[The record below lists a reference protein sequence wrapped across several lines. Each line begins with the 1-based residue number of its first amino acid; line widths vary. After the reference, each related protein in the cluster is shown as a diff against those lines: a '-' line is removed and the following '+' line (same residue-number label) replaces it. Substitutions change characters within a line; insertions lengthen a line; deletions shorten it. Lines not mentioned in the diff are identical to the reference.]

1 MENKRSI
8 SLRWKLLLPL
18 LSGSLLIMAY
28 LNFVWIPQYLETQKA
43 DYLEEMDHHLD
54 SVIEGLMPLML
65 SNQLDI
71 INENLRELKKKN
83 QNWDSI
89 LLINARGQQIY
100 PPMIRNARV
109 TADSTGSLSLEKNI
123 DYLGQPVGYLTVRV
137 NLDHWLEKRNEQHR
151 QLIFLMLGIIVLLVL
166 IWTVMVEGV
175 VVRPLQRLAGAAKA
189 LARRQFD
196 VPLPVSSK
204 DEMGDM
210 IESFSTMRRDMKAYH
225 EELLGEIGERQKAEQ
240 ELQEHRQHLEK
251 QVTDRTAELVSAKEV
266 AEAANRAKS
275 VFLANMSHE
284 FRTPLNAIL
293 GFSDILRRDAGLSE
307 SQKETLAIIHKS
319 GDHLLGLIND
329 VLDIAKIEAGRI
341 VLESAPFDLGG
352 MILDITDMLRV
363 RARDKGLQ
371 LLVDQSSEFPRYI
384 VGDEARLRQILINLI
399 SNAIK
404 ATEKG
409 GITLRMGV
417 KRNQIDHLIME
428 VEDTGMGIASADK
441 AKVFEAFV
449 QVGSQAK
456 QQGTGL
462 GLAITRQ
469 FVELMGG
476 QLSLTST
483 VGQGSTFRVELPV
496 QLALPGDIPQAT
508 KGPGEVIALAP
519 GQSACR
525 VLVVEDQLEN
535 QILLHSLL
543 ENVGF
548 EVQTAENGA
557 KAVEQFTQWKP
568 HFIWMDRRMP
578 VMDGLEAARRI
589 RALPGGDAVKIA
601 AVTAST
607 FNEED
612 AELRASGFD
621 DIVHKPYRSGQIFA
635 CMERL
640 LALRFVRV
648 EAPSAKEVID
658 VVLTTEMLAVLPP
671 DLRCELRAALESLES
686 ERIAAAIGQVASCDS
701 KLHKTLSYLAENF
714 EYPAILKALQ
724 MN

>member
-1 MENKRSI
+1 MGNRRSV

-18 LSGSLLIMAY
+18 LSASLVIMAS
-28 LNFVWIPQYLETQKA
+28 LNFVWIPRYLETQKA
-43 DYLEEMDHHLD
+43 DYLEEVDHHLD

-65 SNQLDI
+65 SNQIDI
-71 INENLRELKKKN
+71 INENLQELKKKN

-89 LLINARGQQIY
+89 LLINVRGKQIY
-100 PPMIRNARV
+100 PPMVGSALVI
-109 TADSTGSLSLEKNI
+109 ADHPSLLTLKKNI
-123 DYLGQPVGYLTVRV
+123 SYLGQPVGHLTVQV
-137 NLDHWLEKRNEQHR
+137 NLTHWLEKRNEQHL
-151 QLIFLMLGIIVLLVL
+151 QLIFLLVGIIVLLVL
-166 IWTVMVEGV
+166 IWTAMVEGI
-175 VVRPLQRLAGAAKA
+175 VVRPMRRLAGAAKA
-189 LARRQFD
+189 LARREFD
-196 VPLPVSSK
+196 APLPASSK
-204 DEMGDM
+204 DEVGEL
-210 IESFSTMRRDMKAYH
+210 IESFSTMRRDMKVYH
-225 EELLGEIGERQKAEQ
+225 DELLGEIGERQKAEQ
-240 ELQEHRQHLEK
+240 ELREHRQHLEK
-251 QVTDRTAELVSAKEV
+251 QVADRTAELVSAKES

-275 VFLANMSHE
+275 AFLANMSHE
-284 FRTPLNAIL
+284 LRTPLNAIL

-307 SQKETLAIIHKS
+307 SQKDTLATIHKS

-352 MILDITDMLRV
+352 MIFDITDMLRV

-371 LLVDQSSEFPRYI
+371 LLVDQSSEVPRYI
-384 VGDEARLRQILINLI
+384 VGDEAKLRQILINLI

-417 KRNQIDHLIME
+417 KRNKIDHLIME
-428 VEDTGMGIASADK
+428 VEDTGIGIASADK

-476 QLSLTST
+476 QLSLTSA

-496 QLALPGDIPQAT
+496 QLALSGDIPQAA
-508 KGPGEVIALAP
+508 KGRGEVIALEP
-519 GQSACR
+519 GQSPCR

-535 QILLHSLL
+535 RLLLTRLL

-548 EVQTAENGA
+548 EIQTAVNGV
-557 KAVEQFTQWKP
+557 KAVEQFTNWKP

-578 VMDGLEAARRI
+578 VMDGLEATRRI

-612 AELRASGFD
+612 AELTASGFD
-621 DIVHKPYRSGQIFA
+621 DIVHKPFRSEQIFE

-648 EAPSAKEVID
+648 EAQAAEEVVN
-658 VVLTTEMLAVLPP
+658 VVLTEEMLAVLPE
-671 DLRCELRAALESLES
+671 DLRRELRAALKSLES

-701 KLHKTLSYLAENF
+701 KLHKTLSHLAENF

-724 MN
+724 TN